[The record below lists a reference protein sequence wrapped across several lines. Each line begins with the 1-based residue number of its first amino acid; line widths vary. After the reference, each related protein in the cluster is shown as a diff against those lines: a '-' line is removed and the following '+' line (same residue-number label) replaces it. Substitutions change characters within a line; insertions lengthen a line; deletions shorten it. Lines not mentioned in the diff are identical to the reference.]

1 MGYKWYHDKNGNNS
15 GKRIFGAIGFSIYLI
30 MIFIVLPIYSIMTG
44 NDIGNNISGSLN
56 AAGGFSAGLLGLG
69 VLEGL
74 VTK

>member
-1 MGYKWYHDKNGNNS
+1 
-15 GKRIFGAIGFSIYLI
+15 
-30 MIFIVLPIYSIMTG
+30 MTG